1 MDDSRF
7 SAFLN
12 TPLFRGGK
20 KGKKYDSKD
29 NDAVIDERFQGITEA
44 TAKKGG
50 SKVDQY
56 GRKIKK
62 KNSIDQKEAAELK
75 EFYDANNSKEKKKSS
90 EKKYDSRLEY
100 LNLIARGEIDVDSDD
115 SEEENETDDDDQVVN
130 SDEEV
135 DDEEGKL
142 INQQSSRIA
151 MDETVP
157 SDSFSGTNRLA
168 IKNCDWENVSSRDL
182 LIILESFLPTGK
194 TVKSVTVFIS
204 DFGRKAMDEE
214 AKFGPRSIWKESA
227 QPADSSEHEGGDS
240 ENSVS
245 DSDSGRESEAD
256 DDGEDGDEE
265 VDDIYD
271 FIEDDE
277 GGSINSNDGAGD
289 NDPAIAK
296 GKSQRGSSSKGEFK
310 RVGQRDRSVGL
321 VFHQDLV
328 RLGKTR
334 SENDNTSVNNS
345 VASQETGQVVT
356 GGGLDEQALREYEL
370 RKLKYYFAIAECDT
384 IETAAALYD
393 QLDGAELEHSSMA
406 LDLSF
411 VPEEVSFDGREVRD
425 RSRGGDG
432 STAATLAGYKP
443 PDFVV
448 EALQHSKVK
457 CSWDKGDTERERKLT
472 NFSHWRDLNESELQ
486 QYIASSSDDSDSE
499 EVAVV
504 DSHAGKA
511 KKKQSQ
517 VQLRAAEE
525 ARKKLKATSKKAK
538 AAQLRRQLLGL
549 QDGDGNRDG
558 DGEERDDFF
567 GSDAGDN
574 NEDGDGDD
582 DSGEVHEMSYMP
594 EDGGD
599 EDDSGSIIGDQD
611 KNTALKKMGKKKHRR
626 GKEESDDDG
635 NPNPFPAIVED
646 DDTRRKREAQLEL
659 LFEGEEN
666 GDSRDFNMRDIL
678 HTQKEK
684 EKKNGKKFPR
694 GSSSENRDEDK
705 DENAPSKK
713 KSKKSKKVRE
723 EAASSD
729 SFQLDLSD
737 SRFQPLFEDPKFG
750 IDITQPEFKSTA
762 VMKDVLQEQTKRKR
776 RQQQEGSKTQAQK
789 RERNTASSYGS
800 SSIDPDPNPR
810 SSEID
815 VSTLV
820 SKLKRKLQATN

>member
-1 MDDSRF
+1 M
-7 SAFLN
+7 
-12 TPLFRGGK
+12 
-20 KGKKYDSKD
+20 
-29 NDAVIDERFQGITEA
+29 
-44 TAKKGG
+44 
-50 SKVDQY
+50 
-56 GRKIKK
+56 
-62 KNSIDQKEAAELK
+62 
-75 EFYDANNSKEKKKSS
+75 
-90 EKKYDSRLEY
+90 
-100 LNLIARGEIDVDSDD
+100 
-115 SEEENETDDDDQVVN
+115 
-130 SDEEV
+130 
-135 DDEEGKL
+135 
-142 INQQSSRIA
+142 
-151 MDETVP
+151 
-157 SDSFSGTNRLA
+157 
-168 IKNCDWENVSSRDL
+168 
-182 LIILESFLPTGK
+182 ESFLSTGK
-194 TVKSVTVFIS
+194 TVKSVTVFVS

-214 AKFGPRSIWKESA
+214 AKFGPRSIWKESS
-227 QPADSSEHEGGDS
+227 QPADHDD
-240 ENSVS
+240 SVS
-245 DSDSGRESEAD
+245 DSGSDRDSEAD
-256 DDGEDGDEE
+256 EDDDNED
-265 VDDIYD
+265 DDIYD
-271 FIEDDE
+271 FIQDEEDEEDD
-277 GGSINSNDGAGD
+277 SNSNGGDGD
-289 NDPAIAK
+289 NKPAIEK
-296 GKSQRGSSSKGEFK
+296 GKSHRSSGKGEFK
-310 RVGQRDRSVGL
+310 RVGQRDRAVGL

-334 SENDNTSVNNS
+334 LDNDNDNNSVSNS
-345 VASQETGQVVT
+345 VASQETGQVVA

-411 VPEEVSFDGREVRD
+411 VPEDVSFDGREVRD

-432 STAATLAGYKP
+432 SSAASLAGYKP

-486 QYIASSSDDSDSE
+486 QYIASSSDESDSE
-499 EVAVV
+499 EVAVAE
-504 DSHAGKA
+504 SHTGKA
-511 KKKQSQ
+511 TKKQTQ
-517 VQLRAAEE
+517 LQLRAAEE

-538 AAQLRRQLLGL
+538 AEQLRRQLLGL
-549 QDGDGNRDG
+549 QDDDGDR

-567 GSDAGDN
+567 GSEADDN
-574 NEDGDGDD
+574 DEQGDD

-594 EDGGD
+594 EDSGE
-599 EDDSGSIIGDQD
+599 EDGSGSIGSDQD
-611 KNTALKKMGKKKHRR
+611 RNTTFKTKGKKKNRR
-626 GKEESDDDG
+626 SKEESDDDG
-635 NPNPFPAIVED
+635 NPNPNPFPAKVED
-646 DDTRRKREAQLEL
+646 EDTRRKREAQLEL

-666 GDSRDFNMRDIL
+666 GDIRDFNMRDIL

-684 EKKNGKKFPR
+684 DKKNGKRSLR
-694 GSSSENRDEDK
+694 GSSSENKDGDK

-713 KSKKSKKVRE
+713 KSKKSKKIRE
-723 EAASSD
+723 ETASGGD

-776 RQQQEGSKTQAQK
+776 RQQLDGSKPQTQK

-800 SSIDPDPNPR
+800 SIDEASPR